1 MGGWLENAMNI
12 GLITGQRREDVT
24 RMLFSDV
31 RDNRVFITQSKTS
44 HKLAVPLNLEL
55 KAIGLSL
62 EAVIDLCRRDNPSD
76 NMIYSAV
83 RRGGRMPGPVTPDAL
98 TQAFAEAREL
108 SGIKFGENPPTFH
121 EIRSLASRLFEAE
134 NGEDFAQKLLGHKN
148 LSMTKK
154 YLNARGAGYDLV

>member
-1 MGGWLENAMNI
+1 
-12 GLITGQRREDVT
+12 
-24 RMLFSDV
+24 MLFSDV
-31 RDNRVFITQSKTS
+31 RNNRVFITQRKTS
-44 HKLAVPLNLEL
+44 HKLAIPLNLEL
-55 KAIGLSL
+55 KALGLLL

-76 NMIYSAV
+76 YMIYSAV
-83 RRGGRMPGPVTPDAL
+83 RRGGRKPGPVTPVAL

-154 YLNARGAGYDLV
+154 YLDSRGQEYMMV